1 MKLSG
6 VWSRLLLVGIMGLL
20 SVSLCLGQ
28 PGAKDDP
35 TGKDKAV
42 EKDKEKSPEKEKD
55 KETPKDGVPAPAFLI
70 VKIVEDA
77 TLDVEG
83 KRTKKIGE
91 KRTFESPPLQPG
103 KTYTYTLVAK
113 WEPNNYTK
121 ITRTRKVKVE
131 AGKTTEVDL
140 TLHDDKQPD
149 DIVIRYVPTPQK
161 VVDAMLKMG
170 KVGKDDVVYDIGC
183 GDGRIVVTAVE
194 KYNAKHGVGVDLDP
208 ERIRESKETAKR
220 AGVTDKVE
228 FRQQDAMRLTD
239 LGKASVVTLY
249 LGDDLNEQL
258 RPLLKKQLKPGSR
271 IVSHRF
277 LMGDWKPEKTETID
291 VDGID
296 YKIHLWTIPGK
307 AEKDD

>member
-6 VWSRLLLVGIMGLL
+6 IWSRLLLSGIVVLL
-20 SVSLCLGQ
+20 GVSLCLGQ

-35 TGKDKAV
+35 VGKDKAV
-42 EKDKEKSPEKEKD
+42 EKNKEKPGD
-55 KETPKDGVPAPAFLI
+55 KTPAGAAQAKLI

-83 KRTKKIGE
+83 ARTKSVGE
-91 KRTFESPPLQPG
+91 RRVFVSPDLEPG
-103 KTYTYTLVAK
+103 KRYTYTLVAK

-140 TLHDDKQPD
+140 TERDDNQPD

-161 VVDAMLKMG
+161 VVDAMLEMAR
-170 KVGKDDVVYDIGC
+170 VGKDDVVYDIGC
-183 GDGRIVVTAVE
+183 GDGRIVVTAVD
-194 KYNAKHGVGVDLDP
+194 KFNAKRGVGVDLDP
-208 ERIRESKETAKR
+208 ERIADSKETAKK
-220 AGVTDKVE
+220 AKVTDKVE
-228 FRQQDAMRLTD
+228 FRQQDAMKMTD
-239 LGKASVVTLY
+239 LGNASVVTLY

-258 RPLLKKQLKPGSR
+258 RPLLQKQLKPGSR

-291 VDGID
+291 VDGTP
-296 YKIHLWTIPGK
+296 YKIHLWTIPK
-307 AEKDD
+307 KDDKD